1 MPDYDAI
8 VVGAGLAGSTAAYR
22 LAKEGLEVLML
33 ERGDTPGSKN
43 VSGGRLYAHSL
54 EKVIPGFAQNAPV
67 QRLVKREI
75 VSMLTEESAF
85 SIDFQSRKLAEPAS
99 AVSYTVLRAEFDA
112 WLAEEAEN
120 AGCDVVYPA
129 HVDSLL
135 MENGKV
141 AGVVAGEDSL
151 TANVVILADGVNS
164 LLAQQAG
171 LKKELTPHSVGVG
184 AKEIIELPE
193 QVINDRFGVSSEEGV
208 AHLFAGD
215 PSLGLV
221 GGGCL
226 YTNKDSLSLGLVV
239 TVDSIRKSAVRLPDM
254 LERFKNHPAVR
265 PLIEGG
271 KTVEYGA
278 HLVPEAGIGMLP
290 ELVADNLL
298 VVGDAAGMC
307 LNLGYSIRGMDYAV
321 VSGDLAAT
329 AVISAKG
336 KEDYSKESLSE
347 YRRLLEQS
355 IVLKDM
361 NTYSKAPGF
370 IDNER
375 MFGAYPELIEKLCL
389 EMFRID
395 GEPAKLAMK
404 KIMPHIREVG
414 LLNLAKDGFKGVRAL

>member
-43 VSGGRLYAHSL
+43 VTGGRLYAHSL
-54 EKVIPGFAQNAPV
+54 EKVMPGFAQKAPV
-67 QRLVKREI
+67 QRLVTRET
-75 VSMLTEESAF
+75 VSMLTEKSAF

-99 AVSYTVLRAEFDA
+99 AVSYTVLRADFDA

-208 AHLFAGD
+208 AQLFAGD

-221 GGGCL
+221 GGGFL
-226 YTNKDSLSLGLVV
+226 YTNKESLSLGLVV
-239 TVDSIRKSAVRLPDM
+239 TVDNIRKSAVRLPDM

-271 KTVEYGA
+271 KIVEYGA

-307 LNLGYSIRGMDYAV
+307 LNLGFTIRGMDYAV
-321 VSGDLAAT
+321 ASGDLAAT

-336 KEDYSKESLSE
+336 REDYSKESLSE

-361 NTYSKAPGF
+361 NTYSKAPDF
-370 IDNER
+370 IDNDR
-375 MFGAYPELIEKLCL
+375 MFGAYPELVEKLCL

-404 KIMPHIREVG
+404 KIMPHVREVG
-414 LLNLAKDGFKGVRAL
+414 LLNLAKDGWKGVRAL